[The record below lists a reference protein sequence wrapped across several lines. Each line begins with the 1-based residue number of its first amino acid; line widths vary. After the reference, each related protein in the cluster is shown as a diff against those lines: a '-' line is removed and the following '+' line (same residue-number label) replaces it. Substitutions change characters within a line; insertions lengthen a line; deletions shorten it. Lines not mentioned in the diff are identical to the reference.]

1 MTPPRKG
8 MELASAIS
16 KAKLHLIQ
24 DCGHMMMLENS
35 DESLK
40 ALKENFRNVETE
52 QLVSSS

>member
-16 KAKLHLIQ
+16 KAKFHLIQ

-40 ALKENFRNVETE
+40 ALKESFRNVETE
-52 QLVSSS
+52 HVVSAS